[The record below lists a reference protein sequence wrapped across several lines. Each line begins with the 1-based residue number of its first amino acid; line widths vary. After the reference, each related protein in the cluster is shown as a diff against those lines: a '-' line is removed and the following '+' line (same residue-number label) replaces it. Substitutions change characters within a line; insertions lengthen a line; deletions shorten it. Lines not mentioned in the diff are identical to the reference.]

1 MGTASVTTLLAPV
14 SRVPRL
20 LRSTVGRNVRIRPLK
35 FADLDILM
43 PTVGVLVD
51 SLYPRGAEKLLA
63 RLEDALNGYAV
74 AHVAE
79 VSDFGPVA
87 LASETL
93 KGDSRVKLSTFWV
106 HRRFRGLG
114 IGSSLL
120 DRRIEDWCL
129 ADRDHA
135 IVTVREDR
143 AAELER
149 LFVPRGFSRIA
160 VDLNRYGEGRSE
172 VVLKW
177 VNVGALS
184 LISRRAA

>member
-1 MGTASVTTLLAPV
+1 MGTASVTTLRAPV

-114 IGSSLL
+114 IGGSLL

-149 LFVPRGFSRIA
+149 LFVPRGFSAEPDRK
-160 VDLNRYGEGRSE
+160 S
-172 VVLKW
+172 VV
-177 VNVGALS
+177 
-184 LISRRAA
+184 

>member
-1 MGTASVTTLLAPV
+1 MGTASVTMLRAPV

-114 IGSSLL
+114 IGGIAGIKRNPRPVLRFEFGVVAVGRVWFRL
-120 DRRIEDWCL
+120 DSGC
-129 ADRDHA
+129 
-135 IVTVREDR
+135 
-143 AAELER
+143 
-149 LFVPRGFSRIA
+149 
-160 VDLNRYGEGRSE
+160 RSP
-172 VVLKW
+172 V
-177 VNVGALS
+177 
-184 LISRRAA
+184 

>member
-1 MGTASVTTLLAPV
+1 MGTASVTMLRAPV

-143 AAELER
+143 AVRSSGLLANCSRPQQVRRGQER
-149 LFVPRGFSRIA
+149 SG
-160 VDLNRYGEGRSE
+160 SE
-172 VVLKW
+172 V
-177 VNVGALS
+177 GQ
-184 LISRRAA
+184 RRRPLVDFSARGLG